1 MKSFSA
7 LTKEEL
13 YTTENNK
20 RCCDS
25 AELAG
30 MLLFGGN
37 ISHNEIRL
45 VTESSVVLYR
55 CAELCRGLGI
65 EGIINDTD
73 TLRKYVV
80 IKKKEDI
87 DKILN
92 GFGLLKDNSGEI
104 IYRIDSPFKDRE
116 CCRRAFIKGAFMGSG
131 TVIDPN
137 KTYNLEIITAQENLC
152 RELSEILEE
161 TGFSVKTVARQSRFV
176 IYTKQSDTI
185 ADFLT
190 YIGAFKAQMELLNV
204 KIEKGIRNDFNRTAN
219 IEAANIDKT
228 ITASVRQLK
237 AIEKIEAEIGIDSM
251 PEELQELA
259 KLRMEYRSISLSE
272 LGKRLNPPLGKSGVN
287 HRLNKIIGIADKLS
301 ATEEVK

>member
-1 MKSFSA
+1 MKSFSV

-30 MLLFGGN
+30 MLLLGGN

-65 EGIINDTD
+65 DCEVNDND
-73 TLRKYVV
+73 SLRRYVV
-80 IKKKEDI
+80 IKNKEDI
-87 DKILN
+87 DKILK
-92 GFGLLKDNSGEI
+92 GFGLLKNDSDEI

-137 KTYNLEIITAQENLC
+137 KTYNLEIVTPQESLC

-161 TGFSVKTVARQSRFV
+161 TGFGVKTVERQSRFV

-190 YIGAFKAQMELLNV
+190 YVGAFKAQMELLNV

-219 IEAANIDKT
+219 IEAANIDKV

-237 AIEKIEAEIGIDSM
+237 AIEKIEAEIGIDSL